1 MRGDSSGQCRV
12 GTGKRGAGMQADRGV
27 GMRADRCAGEGTR
40 TMGCGGR
47 DTGGRT
53 KIEIFI
59 LREVQPALNQN
70 KASTYYEPC

>member
-12 GTGKRGAGMQADRGV
+12 GTGKRGGAGMQADRGV
-27 GMRADRCAGEGTR
+27 GMRAARCAGEG
-40 TMGCGGR
+40 
-47 DTGGRT
+47 T